1 MKFSGDQENLIP
13 IIESAL
19 TKDSVISSTLSSF
32 DHFVEHGIQQISKDV
47 FELRFELDS
56 KDTIERDGTIE
67 KYSLDVTIDDVR
79 VGNPSKY
86 DPSTQQNS
94 PMYPNEALLK
104 DLTYCSGVYVDAT
117 LIAKAYHKNGTTS
130 TEKLTIDNTMVCK
143 LPTMVKSRM
152 CNTYNRSNEAL
163 IKLQEDPSDLGGY
176 FVIKGNQY
184 IIINMES
191 MKYNESREF
200 ANEGHKNEL
209 CRADIISKP
218 GDAFE
223 NSYGYVLKLL
233 NNNSIVINMSM
244 AKFKDIEIPF
254 FMFFRALGVYSAKDI
269 IEYITYSLDN
279 NEPIVKQMMNILE
292 SAMTNT
298 YSEMN
303 TLLRNEF
310 PGKKGEPTG
319 SVNVITNKDDT
330 LRLLTRCWKFFD
342 LYKPKLRAAGEED
355 DLNIERFLLNK
366 IEQIIDQHFLPH
378 ISLTE
383 DGRKKKAAFL
393 GHMIHRMLLVHL
405 GVLPAT
411 DRDSYKN
418 KRINDA
424 GMSYSRVFKTQFN
437 FMVAQKLKRQFMKDF
452 KNNSFVDVN
461 LHALFKSA
469 IKAEDFEKALMNAIV
484 SGDKTLTV
492 NKMTFKNRLSSQ
504 QLHHKNKLNVLTT
517 LRSIDTPD
525 KGNSAKSSERAIT
538 LRQVHPT
545 GTGYIC
551 GITSA
556 DTGVKVGMSKQ
567 LSVSADITAAS
578 SSEVLK
584 HIVQEDAQLIKI
596 ESIFKDMTLL
606 TKHNLHKVFV
616 NGDWLGCVQE
626 FASFLRNY
634 RQKRRAGDINMFT
647 TVSHNIAA
655 NEIHLWTDSGRLV
668 RPLLIVYNNMNEKD
682 YTHDTFKQW
691 ININDG
697 HIKKLR
703 SGLIDIND
711 LVQEGVVE
719 YISPEEHENTY
730 IAFEFDRFKQH
741 QNDPLRRYTHVD
753 IPQGNMGLV
762 ALTSVFA
769 NHNQAARIVF
779 QTNQVKQTN
788 SWPLKNWAFAAH
800 KDLYHQI
807 YNEDPLVSTFAYRH
821 IPPMGTNAIVAISIY
836 GGFNQEDSLIV
847 NRSSV
852 DRGMFDAAYMTYDKI
867 EVEQNEIVCKPDPSN
882 TADIKSYCNYEKLI
896 NGIIAEGTFVQE
908 GDCLVGKV
916 AKLQKGEMK
925 DPSIIYTDR
934 SMVYRKKEPAYVWK
948 VINSPNYDDRELI
961 KIVFKTFRQTEIGC
975 KFCLTDKHE
984 VLTPQGWIPIAD
996 MTVEHEIATMNTD
1009 GEFVY
1014 ESPSEVHE
1022 FKHQGKI
1029 YKVDN
1034 PYVSCETTLEHKMY
1048 AKVKKT
1054 RKTKHLLG
1062 AGEYTLTKVEDLLE
1076 VDYQV
1081 KNAIMPS
1088 ADEPD
1093 KLTFDMPM
1101 GYEVEMDDWL
1111 LFLGIY
1117 LCEGHVDKSK
1127 MVRISAHKQRIK
1139 DALFEVLPKLKL
1151 EYMIYPGTPND
1162 VYLRS
1167 EKQVLSAT
1175 LAPLG
1180 KGVNKYLPD
1189 YVWDLN
1195 ARQSRLLLDALILGD
1210 GDYAKNTV
1218 SFYFNSGSIQL
1229 AEGTQRLALH
1239 AGIGSK
1245 ISIKRPAGETVVIK
1259 GVSTIRKTPA
1269 YRVSFY
1275 LNNTTQNPWI
1285 RTKDTEIIDYDG
1297 MVYCPTVSSGVFLT
1311 RSSGKVHWT
1320 GNSSRSGQKGVA
1332 GFLYDETDM
1341 PTTGSGIRPDLIFN
1355 PLSLITRMTTGVIF
1369 EGMLAK
1375 LAAHT
1380 GTCPEATMFKKLDT
1394 DHIADTLESH
1404 GFKRNGTERLY
1415 NGMTGQYMDAEIF
1428 IAPIMYQTLQ
1438 KYVVDTVYAN
1448 SISPT
1453 DALTRQPLH
1462 GKKVNGA
1469 LKLGSME
1476 TACLSV
1482 SSINFLHEKTSVHSD
1497 GIEAFIC
1504 ERCQSR
1510 AVIANEEMKL
1520 FKCNNC
1526 GDLASL
1532 TKFNTSNASQL
1543 FLNELQAMSVGTKIH
1558 MKKPVFEVSAKK

>member
-1 MKFSGDQENLIP
+1 MKFSGDQEQLIP

-19 TKDSVISSTLSSF
+19 TKDSVISSSITSF
-32 DHFVEHGIQQISKDV
+32 DHFVENGIQQISKDV
-47 FELRFELDS
+47 FELKFELDS

-67 KYSLDVTIDDVR
+67 KYSLDVTIDEVR
-79 VGNPSKY
+79 VGNPYKY

-117 LIAKAYHKNGTTS
+117 LIAKAYHKNGTVS
-130 TEKLTIDNTMVCK
+130 TEKLTIDNTIICK

-223 NSYGYVLKLL
+223 NSYNCVLKLL
-233 NNNSIVINMSM
+233 TNNSIVINMSM
-244 AKFKDIEIPF
+244 AGFKEIEVPF

-269 IEYITYSLDN
+269 ISYITYTFDDTD
-279 NEPIVKQMMNILE
+279 PITKQMMNILE
-292 SAMTNT
+292 RSLTNT

-303 TLLRNEF
+303 SVLKNDIAA
-310 PGKKGEPTG
+310 KKNADIVG

-330 LRLLTRCWKFFD
+330 LEILTRCLKYYD
-342 LYKPKLRAAGEED
+342 SYKNKLRLAGVD
-355 DLNIERFLLNK
+355 DALNIERFLLSK
-366 IEQIIDQHFLPH
+366 LEQNFDQKFLPH
-378 ISLTE
+378 IGLTAN
-383 DGRKKKAAFL
+383 DRKKKAAYL

-405 GVLPAT
+405 GVLQST

-437 FMVAQKLKRQFMKDF
+437 FMVVQKLKRQFMKDF
-452 KNNSFVDVN
+452 KNNSFADVN

-517 LRSIDTPD
+517 LRSIDTPN
-525 KGNSAKSSERAIT
+525 KGNSAKASERAIT

-584 HIVQEDAQLIKI
+584 HIVLEDSQLIKI
-596 ESIFKDMTLL
+596 QSLFGDMTVL
-606 TKHNLHKVFV
+606 TKYNLHKVFV
-616 NGDWLGCVQE
+616 NGDWLGCVQD
-626 FASFLRNY
+626 FSSFLKKY
-634 RQKRRAGDINMFT
+634 RTMRRKGEINMYT

-655 NEIHLWTDSGRLV
+655 NEIHLWTDSGRFV
-668 RPLLIVYNNMNEKD
+668 RPLLIVYNNMEDKD
-682 YTHDTFKQW
+682 YSHDKFKQW
-691 ININDG
+691 INITDE
-697 HIKKLR
+697 HIKNLR
-703 SGLIDIND
+703 TGAIDIND
-711 LVQEGVVE
+711 LVREGVVE

-730 IAFEFDRFKQH
+730 IAFEFDRFKQFV
-741 QNDPLRRYTHVD
+741 NNPLHRFTHVD

-836 GGFNQEDSLIV
+836 GGYNQEDSLIV

-852 DRGMFDAAYMTYDKI
+852 DRGMFDAAHMTYDKI

-882 TADIKSYCNYEKLI
+882 TADIKSYCNYEKLV
-896 NGIIAEGTFVQE
+896 NGIIAEGTFVRE

-916 AKLQKGEMK
+916 AKLQKAEMK
-925 DPSIIYTDR
+925 DPNIIYTDR

-961 KIVFKTFRQTEIGC
+961 KIVFKTFRETEIGC

-984 VLTPQGWIPIAD
+984 VLTPHGWISIAE
-996 MTVEHEIATMNTD
+996 MTPLHEIATMTKN
-1009 GEFVY
+1009 GKFVY
-1014 ESPSEVHE
+1014 ENPKEVHQ
-1022 FKHQGKI
+1022 FKHQGSI
-1029 YKVDN
+1029 YKVN
-1034 PYVSCETTLEHKMY
+1034 NAFVECETTMEHKMY
-1048 AKVKKT
+1048 AQVN
-1054 RKTKHLLG
+1054 KTKHFKLIEAKNLLDTD
-1062 AGEYTLTKVEDLLE
+1062 YKV
-1076 VDYQV
+1076 
-1081 KNAIMPS
+1081 KS
-1088 ADEPD
+1088 AMLPLSEPD
-1093 KLTFDMPM
+1093 IVTFDMPT
-1101 GYEVEMDDWL
+1101 GYEVNMDDWL
-1111 LFLGIY
+1111 KFLGIY
-1117 LCEGHVDKSK
+1117 LCEGHVDNSK
-1127 MVRISAHKQRIK
+1127 MVRISAHKKRVQ
-1139 DALFEVLPKLKL
+1139 DVLFEVLPKLNL
-1151 EYMIYPGTPND
+1151 EYMIYPDTPND
-1162 VYLRS
+1162 IYLRS
-1167 EKQVLSAT
+1167 KGQVLAKM
-1175 LAPLG
+1175 LINLG
-1180 KGVNKYLPD
+1180 KGVNKSMPN

-1195 ARQSRLLLDALILGD
+1195 ARQSQILLDAMIVGD
-1210 GDYAKNTV
+1210 GDYSKKST
-1218 SFYFNSGSIQL
+1218 SFYFNSGSLQL
-1229 AEGTQRLALH
+1229 AEGVQRLALH

-1245 ISIKRPAGETVVIK
+1245 VSIKRPAGEVVIIK
-1259 GVSTIRKTPA
+1259 GVKTIRKTPA

-1275 LNNTTQNPWI
+1275 MNETTQNPWV
-1285 RTKDTEIIDYDG
+1285 RTKHVNIVNYNG
-1297 MVYCPTVSSGVFLT
+1297 YVYCPTTSSGVFLT
-1311 RSSGKVHWT
+1311 RMNGKVHWT
-1320 GNSSRSGQKGVA
+1320 GNSSRAGLSFIGQQQA
-1332 GFLYDETDM
+1332 
-1341 PTTGSGIRPDLIFN
+1341 IR
-1355 PLSLITRMTTGVIF
+1355 
-1369 EGMLAK
+1369 
-1375 LAAHT
+1375 
-1380 GTCPEATMFKKLDT
+1380 
-1394 DHIADTLESH
+1394 
-1404 GFKRNGTERLY
+1404 
-1415 NGMTGQYMDAEIF
+1415 
-1428 IAPIMYQTLQ
+1428 
-1438 KYVVDTVYAN
+1438 
-1448 SISPT
+1448 
-1453 DALTRQPLH
+1453 
-1462 GKKVNGA
+1462 
-1469 LKLGSME
+1469 
-1476 TACLSV
+1476 
-1482 SSINFLHEKTSVHSD
+1482 
-1497 GIEAFIC
+1497 
-1504 ERCQSR
+1504 
-1510 AVIANEEMKL
+1510 
-1520 FKCNNC
+1520 
-1526 GDLASL
+1526 
-1532 TKFNTSNASQL
+1532 
-1543 FLNELQAMSVGTKIH
+1543 
-1558 MKKPVFEVSAKK
+1558 